1 MHNTFYNS
9 KRAVQEKEIKT
20 KSQIKGEQ
28 RKKYLANLW
37 ENKHFQEFVVR
48 EIIDA
53 EIEKNNIY
61 TPSVESLIRTDSET
75 QHRTMLSKAGALAS
89 IQNIKTKLI
98 NPR

>member
-1 MHNTFYNS
+1 MGNIFYNE
-9 KRAVQEKEIKT
+9 KKAVQENEVKT
-20 KSQIKGEQ
+20 KAQIKAEQ
-28 RKKYLANLW
+28 RKKYLANLL

-53 EIEKNNIY
+53 EIEANTTY
-61 TPSVESLIRTDSET
+61 TASIESLIKTDPET
-75 QHRTMLSKAGALAS
+75 QHRTMLVKSGALSA